1 MCVATYYVIMR
12 KSATVI
18 SQTKCRIGVC
28 VSNAMWWWGKSM
40 LFKHTSLRVHTY
52 TPHYT
57 RSPIH
62 WIWTEFY
69 FLRLQN
75 PKIVLRRN
83 KTRYRIAH
91 RSISR
96 LSLQFMRV
104 EQRQADQR
112 TNSLLVSPTLHFVQQ
127 SKMHHFL
134 LIVYFCVRKNRN
146 ALYAR
151 QSASNWLHGL
161 LLLFV
166 IVIGMVFY
174 ERYRHGSKLRS
185 IAPLTIADFGVM
197 FCHHDGGI
205 WPISFRRASTD
216 NDI

>member
-1 MCVATYYVIMR
+1 MWQRTTWSCVNRPRWFR
-12 KSATVI
+12 KQNVAS
-18 SQTKCRIGVC
+18 VC
-28 VSNAMWWWGKSM
+28 VCQTQCGDEENRCSSNTHRCVFTPT
-40 LFKHTSLRVHTY
+40 LDY
-52 TPHYT
+52 TV
-57 RSPIH
+57 H